1 MMNVFLHISFKSPVS
16 ILKWILIR
24 PVWGCL
30 SAKMM
35 KPLQQPVISK
45 KHLFFTSN
53 SQIIQ
58 NSA

>member
-24 PVWGCL
+24 PVWDCL

-35 KPLQQPVISK
+35 KPLQQPVIPK
-45 KHLFFTSN
+45 NTLFLR
-53 SQIIQ
+53 QI
-58 NSA
+58 AK

>member
-24 PVWGCL
+24 PVWDCL

-35 KPLQQPVISK
+35 KPLQQPVIPK
-45 KHLFFTSN
+45 NTFFLR
-53 SQIIQ
+53 QI
-58 NSA
+58 AK